1 MGSHEEEASADT
13 GEIFLVMALFFLCH
27 SGGCGRWDDD
37 CIWCVCSGVSGYP
50 LSGAV
55 IQLVRMQEGWFEV
68 EISF

>member
-1 MGSHEEEASADT
+1 MVGLGWEVMSRRLVQTLGRFFGHGS
-13 GEIFLVMALFFLCH
+13 FFLCH
-27 SGGCGRWDDD
+27 SGG
-37 CIWCVCSGVSGYP
+37 CVCSGVSGYP

>member
-1 MGSHEEEASADT
+1 MVGA
-13 GEIFLVMALFFLCH
+13 LVKGKQESLDEPGH

>member
-1 MGSHEEEASADT
+1 M
-13 GEIFLVMALFFLCH
+13 
-27 SGGCGRWDDD
+27 
-37 CIWCVCSGVSGYP
+37 CSGVEGYP